1 MALLLPESGLL
12 FWMLLSFG
20 IVAFILAK
28 YGFPIILKMV
38 EERKT
43 YIDESLLIA
52 KQTYEQMAVVKAQ
65 GEAIVDDARREQVKI
80 MKDAAQTRDLLI
92 KDAKEKA
99 GIEATKLVDEA
110 RKQILMEKED
120 AIRDIRR
127 QVAELSVDI
136 AEKVLR
142 GQLDKKTEQ
151 MVMIDRLL
159 DEINISKS

>member
-20 IVAFILAK
+20 IVVFILAK
-28 YGFPIILKMV
+28 FGFPIIVKMV
-38 EERKT
+38 ESRKT

-52 KQTYEQMAVVKAQ
+52 KQTYEQMAIVKSQ
-65 GEAIVDDARREQVKI
+65 GVTIVDNARKEQVKI
-80 MKDAAQTRDLLI
+80 MNEAAQTRDQLI

-99 GIEATKLVDEA
+99 GIEAVKLIEEA
-110 RKQILMEKED
+110 RKQILIEKED

-142 GQLDKKTEQ
+142 GQLDKKEEQ

>member
-1 MALLLPESGLL
+1 MSLLLPESGLL

-20 IVAFILAK
+20 AVVFILTK
-28 YGFPIILKMV
+28 YGFPVIIKMV
-38 EERKT
+38 ESRKT

-52 KQTYEQMAVVKAQ
+52 KQAYEQMAKVKAE
-65 GEAIVDDARREQVKI
+65 GEVIVDNARREQVKI
-80 MKDAAQTRDLLI
+80 LNDATATRDLLI
-92 KDAKEKA
+92 KDAKDKA
-99 GIEATKLVDEA
+99 HLEGVKLIDEA
-110 RKQILMEKED
+110 RKQILIEKED

-142 GQLDKKTEQ
+142 GKLEKKDEQ
-151 MVMIDRLL
+151 MNMINRLL

>member
-20 IVAFILAK
+20 IVVLILAK
-28 YGFPIILKMV
+28 FGFPIIVKMV
-38 EERKT
+38 EERKA
-43 YIDESLLIA
+43 YIDESLLSAQKAYDDLA
-52 KQTYEQMAVVKAQ
+52 KVKDESLVILDSARKEHIKILN
-65 GEAIVDDARREQVKI
+65 EASQS
-80 MKDAAQTRDLLI
+80 KDMLI

-99 GIEATKLVDEA
+99 SIEATKLIEEA
-110 RKQILMEKED
+110 RKQILIEKED

-142 GQLDKKTEQ
+142 GQLDKKSEQ
-151 MVMIDRLL
+151 MDMINRLL

>member
-12 FWMLLSFG
+12 FWMLISFG
-20 IVAFILAK
+20 IVVFILAK
-28 YGFPIILKMV
+28 FGFPIIIKMV
-38 EERKT
+38 ESRKT

-65 GEAIVDDARREQVKI
+65 GEAIVDNARKEQVKI
-80 MKDAAQTRDLLI
+80 MNDAAQMRDQLI
-92 KDAKEKA
+92 KEAKEKA
-99 GIEATKLVDEA
+99 GIEAVKLIEDA
-110 RKQILMEKED
+110 RKQILSEKDD

-151 MVMIDRLL
+151 MAMIDRLL
-159 DEINISKS
+159 DEINVSKS

>member
-38 EERKT
+38 EDRKT

-65 GEAIVDDARREQVKI
+65 GEAIVDEARREQVKI
-80 MKDAAQTRDLLI
+80 MNDAAQTRDQLI

-99 GIEATKLVDEA
+99 GIEAAKLVDEA
-110 RKQILMEKED
+110 RKQILLEKED

-142 GQLDKKTEQ
+142 RQLDKKTEQ

-159 DEINISKS
+159 DEINVSKS

>member
-1 MALLLPESGLL
+1 MSLLLPESGLL

-20 IVAFILAK
+20 AVVFILAK
-28 YGFPIILKMV
+28 FGFPVIVKMV
-38 EERKT
+38 ESRKT

-52 KQTYEQMAVVKAQ
+52 KQAYEQMAKVKAD
-65 GEAIVDDARREQVKI
+65 GEVIVENARREQVKI
-80 MKDAAQTRDLLI
+80 LNDATQTRDLLI

-99 GIEATKLVDEA
+99 QLEGYKLIEEA
-110 RKQILMEKED
+110 KRQILIEKDD

-142 GQLDKKTEQ
+142 EKLDKKEEQ
-151 MVMIDRLL
+151 MDMINRLL

>member
-28 YGFPIILKMV
+28 FGFPIIIKMV
-38 EERKT
+38 EDRKT

-65 GEAIVDDARREQVKI
+65 GETIVDNARKEQVKI
-80 MKDAAQTRDLLI
+80 MNDAALMRDQLV

-99 GIEATKLVDEA
+99 AVEAAKLVDEA
-110 RKQILMEKED
+110 RKQILIEKED

-136 AEKVLR
+136 AEKVIR
-142 GQLDKKTEQ
+142 GQLDKKDEQ
-151 MVMIDRLL
+151 MGMINRLL

>member
-12 FWMLLSFG
+12 FWMLISFG
-20 IVAFILAK
+20 IVVFILAK
-28 YGFPIILKMV
+28 FGFPIIIKMV
-38 EERKT
+38 EDRKT

-52 KQTYEQMAVVKAQ
+52 KSTYEQMAVVKAQ
-65 GEAIVDDARREQVKI
+65 GVTIVDNARLEQVKI
-80 MKDAAQTRDLLI
+80 MNEAAQTRDMFI
-92 KDAKEKA
+92 KEAKEKA
-99 GIEATKLVDEA
+99 GLEAAKLIDEA
-110 RKQILMEKED
+110 RKQILIENED

-136 AEKVLR
+136 AEKVIR
-142 GQLDKKTEQ
+142 QQLDKKDEQ